1 MKSAMTFAAALVCG
15 LGITVDAQD
24 TKVKSKTKMDN
35 DARPVTFTGCV
46 QSGAETRTYVLD
58 KVVPVSRTTTTET
71 TGTSGEVT
79 TTSTTYMLVPG
90 DKVELQS
97 HVGRKVEITGVL
109 IPSGD
114 SKMKTQTKIER
125 EGAPDTKIKEKT
137 KTDRD
142 RPQLRVISVK
152 QLQEPC

>member
-15 LGITVDAQD
+15 LGLTVHAQD
-24 TKVKSKTKMDN
+24 SKVKSKTRTDR
-35 DARPVTFTGCV
+35 DATPVTFTGCV
-46 QSGAETRTYVLD
+46 QSGSETRTYILD
-58 KVVPVSRTTTTET
+58 QVVPVSRTATTET

-79 TTSTTYMLVPG
+79 RTSTTYLLVPG

-97 HVGRKVEITGVL
+97 HVGHKVEVSGVL
-109 IPSGD
+109 IPAGD
-114 SKMKTQTKIER
+114 SKMKTETKVER
-125 EGAPDTKIKEKT
+125 EGAPDTKIKQKT
-137 KTDRD
+137 KSDND